1 MPSWM
6 SKPHESLAGL
16 RMRNRPESDP
26 GVSRL
31 FCGDALLSRRR
42 SRAPYSSREGSV
54 TEVVGSGVGDEVV
67 IAIW

>member
-6 SKPHESLAGL
+6 SKPHKSLAGL

-31 FCGDALLSRRR
+31 FCGDGSLFRGRGR
-42 SRAPYSSREGSV
+42 SPDPAGEGPV
-54 TEVVGSGVGDEVV
+54 AEVVGSGVGDEVV
-67 IAIW
+67 VAMW

>member
-31 FCGDALLSRRR
+31 FCGDGLLSRLR
-42 SRAPYSSREGSV
+42 SGAPYSSREGAAA
-54 TEVVGSGVGDEVV
+54 EVVGSGVADEVV
-67 IAIW
+67 GVVW